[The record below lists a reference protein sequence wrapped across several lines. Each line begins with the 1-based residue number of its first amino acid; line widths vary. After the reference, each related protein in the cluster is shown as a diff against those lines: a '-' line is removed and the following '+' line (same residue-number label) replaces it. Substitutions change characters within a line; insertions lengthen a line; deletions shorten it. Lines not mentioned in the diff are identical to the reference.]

1 MIDKSIVF
9 KIGLGGI
16 VDGCLMTFDFR
27 SGDKLKPYLCALIGR
42 DFKYGFK
49 REFVDKEYLNFF
61 IKPYDKSMQGIRF
74 KLDENIVYE
83 YKRFAGASIGEID
96 EGYFVVVKDRIIE
109 LEYEEV
115 RHWCGTVKEKLN
127 AKSKGREIFG
137 DPAKK
142 FVRDDIDF

>member
-1 MIDKSIVF
+1 MIDKSLVL

-16 VDGCLMTFDFR
+16 VDGHLMTFDFR
-27 SGDKLKPYLCALIGR
+27 SGEKLKPYVCALIGR

-49 REFVDKEYLNFF
+49 REFAEKEFLSFD
-61 IKPYDKSMQGIRF
+61 IKPYGRTMQAIRF
-74 KLDENIVYE
+74 KLEENMVYE
-83 YKRFAGASIGEID
+83 YKRFAGASLGEID

-115 RHWCGTVKEKLN
+115 RHWCGTAKEKAN
-127 AKSKGREIFG
+127 AKTKGREIFG

-142 FVRDDIDF
+142 FIKDDIDF